1 MQLGISS
8 FAFTWA
14 VGVPNHPPA
23 QPMTAHDLLARAVE
37 LGVSLVQYGDNA
49 PLDRLPEAEQQS
61 LAQRARALGIKV
73 EVGTRGIDSDHL
85 RRYLALAQQ
94 FGSPILRVVVDTAQH
109 HPDADEIVA
118 RLRVILPE
126 FASAGVVLAIEN
138 HDRFR
143 ATTLAAILER
153 IGSSHVGICLDT
165 VNSFGAL
172 EGPDVVLDALGVWVV
187 NLHVKEFVV
196 RRASHNMGFTVEGA
210 PAGQGM
216 LDVPWLLGRLREL
229 GKDPNAILEQWT
241 PPEADL
247 AATIAKEDAWAVASI
262 AYLRQLIPG

>member
-8 FAFTWA
+8 FAFAWA
-14 VGVPNHPPA
+14 VGVPSHPPA
-23 QPMTAHDLLARAVE
+23 HPMTVHDLLARAVE

-49 PLDRLPEAEQQS
+49 PLDRLPEVELQS
-61 LAQRARALGIKV
+61 LAGRAREIGVKI
-73 EVGTRGIDSDHL
+73 EVGTRGIGEDNL
-85 RRYLALAQQ
+85 RRYLDLAEQ
-94 FGSPILRVVVDTAQH
+94 FRSPILRVVVDTAQH
-109 HPDADEIVA
+109 HPNADEIVA
-118 RLRVILPE
+118 RLRAILPR

-143 ATTLAAILER
+143 ATALATMLER
-153 IGSSHVGICLDT
+153 IDNSHIGICLDT

-172 EGPDVVLDALGVWVV
+172 EGPDVVLDALGAWVV

-196 RRASHNMGFTVEGA
+196 RRANHNMGFVVEGA

-229 GKDPNAILEQWT
+229 GRDPNAILEQWT
-241 PPEADL
+241 PPEPDL

-262 AYLRQLIPG
+262 AYLRQLIFS